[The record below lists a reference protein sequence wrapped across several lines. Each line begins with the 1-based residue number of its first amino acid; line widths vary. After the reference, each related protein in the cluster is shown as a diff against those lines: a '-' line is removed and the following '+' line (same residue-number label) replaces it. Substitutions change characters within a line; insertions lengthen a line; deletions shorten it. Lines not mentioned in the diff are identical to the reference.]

1 MYLAATLDRYSRY
14 VVSSKPSN
22 SLEKSFCLEMLVEAL
37 SLESLT
43 IFNTDQGVQFTTK
56 VWIGM
61 IQGAGVRVSMDG
73 KGRCFDNIFGER

>member
-37 SLESLT
+37 SLESR
-43 IFNTDQGVQFTTK
+43 
-56 VWIGM
+56 
-61 IQGAGVRVSMDG
+61 VR
-73 KGRCFDNIFGER
+73 